1 MPTIQNYAIIASS
14 CSSKNRF
21 ALNIKMRIWKTL
33 HFHRSLPLSYDEP
46 NTCTKKIIIIYI
58 DMYNPHKYKRLL
70 EMWTSEWSMVSLICM
85 RIIIHFIYAYTFI
98 YLFICWSLT
107 FTPCNFSSF
116 FVRIPFIKCSKKK
129 KSESLKTFIRSA
141 FRANDSAKR
150 RYACT
155 RYFNNGIRIRCWDC
169 RWNWIVRKLWGKN
182 IEKYIYLCVEVK
194 CCWC

>member
-1 MPTIQNYAIIASS
+1 M
-14 CSSKNRF
+14 F
-21 ALNIKMRIWKTL
+21 
-33 HFHRSLPLSYDEP
+33 
-46 NTCTKKIIIIYI
+46 
-58 DMYNPHKYKRLL
+58 NPHKCKRLL

-169 RWNWIVRKLWGKN
+169 RWNWIVRKVVR
-182 IEKYIYLCVEVK
+182 EKYRKIYIFMCWSQVLLVLELLLLFWWNRAHK
-194 CCWC
+194 CTHTGAQSFAIAIP